1 MGTLP
6 RRTPK
11 RLPEKL
17 REIRLKLGLSQNEM
31 IGRMS
36 LSDELT
42 REEVSSFELGRRQPN
57 LMVLWAYAN
66 AANVYVDALILD
78 TVDLPEELPSP
89 VKSEGIPRATAAR
102 KATRR
107 RTAPPRRGQSD

>member
-17 REIRLKLGLSQNEM
+17 REIRLKLGLSQNGM
-31 IGRMS
+31 ISRMG
-36 LSDELT
+36 LAEELT

-57 LMVLWAYAN
+57 LLILWAYAN
-66 AANVYVDALILD
+66 AANLYVDALILD
-78 TVDLPEELPSP
+78 SVDLPEILPSP
-89 VKSEGIPRATAAR
+89 TKSEGALRPTKTRNQTR
-102 KATRR
+102 KLK
-107 RTAPPRRGQSD
+107 

>member
-1 MGTLP
+1 MGSRP

-17 REIRLKLGLSQNEM
+17 REIRVKLGLSQNEM
-31 IGRMS
+31 IGHMR
-36 LSDELT
+36 LEEELT

-57 LMVLWAYAN
+57 LLTLWAYAN

-78 TVDLPEELPSP
+78 SVNLPEVLPSP
-89 VKSEGIPRATAAR
+89 IKSEGIQRL
-102 KATRR
+102 RR
-107 RTAPPRRGQSD
+107 QRNPQRS

>member
-11 RLPEKL
+11 HLPEKL
-17 REIRLKLGLSQNEM
+17 REIRLKLGLSQNGM
-31 IGRMS
+31 IRRMG
-36 LSDELT
+36 LEEELT

-57 LMVLWAYAN
+57 LLTLWAYAN

-78 TVDLPEELPSP
+78 SMDLPEVLPSP
-89 VKSEGIPRATAAR
+89 VKVGGVPRPEKSE
-102 KATRR
+102 RR
-107 RTAPPRRGQSD
+107 VAKKRGRQ

>member
-1 MGTLP
+1 MGSLP

-31 IGRMS
+31 IRHMG
-36 LSDELT
+36 LEEELT

-57 LMVLWAYAN
+57 LLILLTYAK

-78 TVDLPEELPSP
+78 SVDLPELIPSP
-89 VKSEGIPRATAAR
+89 YKSEGIPHLI
-102 KATRR
+102 K
-107 RTAPPRRGQSD
+107 SVKKIK